1 MQSCKMCDQPTT
13 SEDGIC
19 PLCVAN
25 EQKKQGSGFLG
36 YSKAYWISA
45 IIFAVPVIFTLMY
58 FIGSDSPS
66 QSSDTPQVAQSTANH
81 DQAADY
87 FKGPDEPSVRD
98 AVWASDSVFRVGMV
112 NDGSDR
118 SGFASYVCQV
128 LASDFGIRGGQVQVI
143 DIAVLANTGQWE
155 RMGRAYC
162 D

>member
-1 MQSCKMCDQPTT
+1 MNNLLIRSGKAASLAFFALFSAIVIAQSYQPT
-13 SEDGIC
+13 
-19 PLCVAN
+19 A
-25 EQKKQGSGFLG
+25 
-36 YSKAYWISA
+36 
-45 IIFAVPVIFTLMY
+45 
-58 FIGSDSPS
+58 
-66 QSSDTPQVAQSTANH
+66 
-81 DQAADY
+81 DQRRALDY

-98 AVWASDSVFRVGMV
+98 AVWASDSVFRVGMI

-118 SGFASYVCQV
+118 SGFASYACQV